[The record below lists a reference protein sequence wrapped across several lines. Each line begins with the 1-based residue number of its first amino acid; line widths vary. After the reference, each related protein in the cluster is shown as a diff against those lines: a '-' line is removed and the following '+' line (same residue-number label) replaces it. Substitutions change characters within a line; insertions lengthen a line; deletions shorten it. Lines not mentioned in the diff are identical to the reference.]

1 VNVAHGKFA
10 FLLLQSKGDDHPFWL
25 TFDSKGSSVKF
36 PVPHQVKEC
45 KLKTNMCAVNSSI
58 PDNIASDGLKNVVLI
73 NYTKATALLLKK
85 EALDSFED
93 EELQSL
99 VSSIESGN
107 SVQVAVVFENNVIV
121 KNTTIYLVYDGPI
134 NEETGFIMVCSRS

>member
-1 VNVAHGKFA
+1 V
-10 FLLLQSKGDDHPFWL
+10 LSILQSL
-25 TFDSKGSSVKF
+25 IT
-36 PVPHQVKEC
+36 
-45 KLKTNMCAVNSSI
+45 
-58 PDNIASDGLKNVVLI
+58 ASDGLKNVVLI